1 MKRIWSPE
9 ELNTHWVLSASDLAL
24 LKGKSEAGRLLVS
37 VLLKH
42 YQRYAFVPQSVLHVS
57 DDVWDFVGGQLG
69 LTWQGSLDFEGD
81 SMDRTIR
88 RYSEEIRSHLG
99 IRRFDHNGRASFKA
113 WLISTLFP
121 KALEMAAR
129 EVEIQNWFCHAGYEL
144 PGKKVLQRLLG
155 ATDRAFESQ
164 FFDAVVNNLGQ
175 AQRLS
180 LESLLDA
187 SAGLSG
193 FSQLRGGPGKPSL
206 QTILQILGRLD
217 LLRTIGLP
225 DRFLE
230 GSASALISRYR
241 MRAGTEDVRELR
253 RHPEATRL
261 ALLAIY
267 CAKREA
273 ELTDSLV
280 DAMIAITHKISV
292 KAEKKVISELI
303 GELTKANGKT
313 AILFRIAEAVDA
325 KPDGTVRDVIYPVV
339 GAHLISDLVKEYR
352 ADGPAYTKRIYRKVR
367 ASYARHYRR
376 MMTPLLGSL
385 KFQSGNTSCQPLL
398 KALALF
404 QTPSLNSSRYFP
416 LTLAPIDGVVRS
428 KWRDSVVEHG
438 PDGEPRVN
446 RISYEVCVL
455 QMLRAKLRTKEVWV
469 EGAGKFCDPARDL
482 PQDFDARRDHYCEQL
497 GLPTDAVAFTN
508 NIAVKMRTALAD
520 FDRSFP
526 ANKDIVIKT
535 RGDKTLISVSPLVAL
550 PEPPNLE
557 ALRDELL
564 RRWPTTSLLDAL
576 KEADLR
582 LGFTKQ
588 FTSLGSRQHLSED
601 ALSRRLLLT
610 LFGMGTN
617 IGLKPLAIDENDV
630 SYKDLRYTRRRYLHS
645 DSLRQA
651 TRTVANATM
660 QMRLPHIWG
669 EGSTRCAS
677 DSTRIAS
684 WDQNLMTEWHMRY
697 GGRGVMIYWHVD
709 TNATCIHSQLKRC
722 SSSEVAAMIEGVLH
736 HCTEMEID
744 KQYVDTHGQSIIA
757 FAFCTLLG
765 FDLMPR
771 FKGINRQKLGRAD
784 PKGSATFSHIDPLFA
799 GRPINW
805 GLITEQYDEMV
816 RLAAALLTRTAE
828 PEAILRRFT
837 RGGAAHP
844 TYAALMELGR
854 AAKTIFLCDYLSSEP
869 LRREINTG
877 LNVVERWNG
886 VNDFIYFGKGGELTS
901 NQFEDQEASV
911 LSLHLLQ
918 SSMVYINTIMI
929 QEVLSDPEWIAKM
942 TPRDWAGLSPL
953 PHKHYNPYGRYPL
966 DMNTRLALPDWRI
979 AA

>member
-303 GELTKANGKT
+303 GELTKVNGKT

-508 NIAVKMRTALAD
+508 NMAVKMRTALAD

-630 SYKDLRYTRRRYLHS
+630 SYKDLLYTRRRYLHS

-799 GRPINW
+799 GGPINW